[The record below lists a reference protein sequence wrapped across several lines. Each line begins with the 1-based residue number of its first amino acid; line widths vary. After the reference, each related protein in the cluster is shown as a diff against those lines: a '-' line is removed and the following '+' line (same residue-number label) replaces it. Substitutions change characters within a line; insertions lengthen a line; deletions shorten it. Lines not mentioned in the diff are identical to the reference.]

1 MADMNPFAGL
11 IRQIE
16 GYRPPVQKK
25 MRMPRIDPYDRITA
39 VSRMA
44 RGESPSV
51 IAHELGVT
59 KGAVLG
65 WQRKARAEA
74 EAREA
79 ERG

>member
-1 MADMNPFAGL
+1 MADLNPFAGL
-11 IRQIE
+11 IRQVLA
-16 GYRPPVQKK
+16 YRPPAPK
-25 MRMPRIDPYDRITA
+25 MRMRHIDPYDRVLA
-39 VSRMA
+39 VQRMA
-44 RGESPSV
+44 RGESPSA
-51 IAHELGVT
+51 IAAELGVT